1 MILTVFRSRLHG
13 EDRQAY
19 DEQVRITAALA
30 EQTPGFRGHKMF
42 VAEDGERVT
51 LVEFEDMAAQ
61 RAWSLSAEH
70 RAAAKAGR
78 RAFYDFYKIQICN
91 VQRESTF
98 VRPGSGITDT
108 ELPGPNNPAR
118 AQNTPAPTPAPP
130 PAVRALPT
138 AKADAARCPFLAAS

>member
-19 DEQVRITAALA
+19 DEQVRTTAALA

-42 VAEDGERVT
+42 VADDGERVT

-70 RAAAKAGR
+70 RTAAKAGR
-78 RAFYDFYKIQICN
+78 RAFYDFYKIQICH
-91 VQRESTF
+91 VERESSF

-108 ELPGPNNPAR
+108 GLPGPYNPAR
-118 AQNTPAPTPAPP
+118 VQPTPPP
-130 PAVRALPT
+130 PPPTRALPS
-138 AKADAARCPFLAAS
+138 APADAARCPFLAAS